1 MHPEVKF
8 ISSRN
13 PLIKFNIDF
22 EGDTSIGK
30 NLVCEFESESIS
42 SPDNPVR
49 PNPVEN
55 TDREFN
61 GNSISC
67 RVPWRE
73 TRDGGQT
80 FEFNPPDGNND
91 QVNVTLFY
99 RPDGPDQPNQVKI
112 TSSSVHVYNPR
123 IVDPLQSCMSCL
135 ANENWRPVW
144 NVESK
149 ECQDEDEQPGSKL
162 IRNQSKCPKT
172 RTDNQRQSSKSTS
185 G

>member
-30 NLVCEFESESIS
+30 NLVCEFQSESIF
-42 SPDNPVR
+42 PEDPLENPF
-49 PNPVEN
+49 NPVED
-55 TDREFN
+55 TDSEFN

-67 RVPWRE
+67 RVPWRT
-73 TRDGGQT
+73 TRDGQPVD
-80 FEFNPPDGNND
+80 FNPQYGNND
-91 QVNVTLFY
+91 QVNVTLLY
-99 RPDGPDQPNQVKI
+99 RPDSNRLDSDYRLNSDVVI
-112 TSSSVHVYNPR
+112 TSSSVYVFNPR
-123 IVDPLQSCMSCL
+123 IVDPSQSCMSCL
-135 ANENWRPVW
+135 DNTNWRPVW

-162 IRNQSKCPKT
+162 IRNKSKCPIT
-172 RTDNQRQSSKSTS
+172 RTDN
-185 G
+185 